1 MQCPEC
7 NTVLS
12 VKDINNKTCPT
23 CSYGINISDEK
34 KVPDNFDFN
43 SITVT
48 TAPTLANYKIIDTI
62 DIVTS
67 ETVFGMNIFRDFF
80 AGMSDFFGGRSE
92 ASQKVLRDARNNC
105 LNELKQEAYDMG
117 ADGVMGIDLDYSE
130 ISGKGKGMLFLVASG
145 TAVKLIPH
153 SK

>member
-12 VKDINNKTCPT
+12 IKDINNKTCPT
-23 CSYGINISDEK
+23 CSYGINISEDK
-34 KVPDNFDFN
+34 KLPDDFDFN

-80 AGMSDFFGGRSE
+80 AGITDFFGGRSE
-92 ASQKVLRDARNNC
+92 ASQKILRDARKLC
-105 LNELKQEAYDMG
+105 ILELKKEAYRVG
-117 ADGVMGIDLDYSE
+117 GNAIIGVDLDYSE

-145 TAVKLIPH
+145 TAVKVEKI
-153 SK
+153 

>member
-23 CSYGINISDEK
+23 CSYGIKISEDK
-34 KVPDNFDFN
+34 KIPDDFDFN
-43 SITVT
+43 SIKVT
-48 TAPTLANYKIIDTI
+48 TAPTLENYKIIDTI

-80 AGMSDFFGGRSE
+80 AGITDFFGGRSE
-92 ASQKVLRDARNNC
+92 ASQKILRDARKLC
-105 LNELKQEAYDMG
+105 ILELKKEAYRAG
-117 ADGVMGIDLDYSE
+117 GNAVIGVDLDYSE

-145 TAVKLIPH
+145 TAVKVE
-153 SK
+153 KMD